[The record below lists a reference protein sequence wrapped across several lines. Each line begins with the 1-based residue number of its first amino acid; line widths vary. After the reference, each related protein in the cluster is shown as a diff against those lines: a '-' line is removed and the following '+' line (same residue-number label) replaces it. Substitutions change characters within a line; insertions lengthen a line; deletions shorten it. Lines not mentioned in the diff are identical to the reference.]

1 MKRPILVALAILLIA
16 LIQACSNPSTTNQDG
31 FSSNE
36 LTILSFDVSPDTLLL
51 LDNEAEIA
59 EIGFTAT
66 ALFQHAERLSFP
78 LYLYVEDQASGQIY
92 NTYEVLEQ
100 SLSNQ
105 VLSFNGI
112 ISLPRAGLLDL
123 RIVLQS
129 SMSSGG
135 SLRAEQSII
144 AKSATNDAPIL
155 LEIVYPATA
164 TIPASGQN
172 AVGFFARATDPQG
185 PNDILGVYM
194 DIYTQS
200 TQNFDGQLVL
210 LDNGDSANG
219 DQLAGDGIYTAV
231 VGLTPTSTPRTFDLY
246 TYVIDRQGLS
256 SDTLKTEFTTQR

>member
-1 MKRPILVALAILLIA
+1 LVALALICIA
-16 LIQACSNPSTTNQDG
+16 FLQACSNPSTTNQDG

-51 LDNEAEIA
+51 LDNTAEIS

-66 ALFQHAERLSFP
+66 ATFENSERLSFP
-78 LYLYVEDQASGQIY
+78 LFIYVEDQVSGEIY
-92 NTYEVLEQ
+92 NTYEISEQ
-100 SLSNQ
+100 SLNNEAL
-105 VLSFNGI
+105 VFNGI
-112 ISLPRAGLLDL
+112 LSLPRAGLLDL
-123 RIVLQS
+123 IVVLQS
-129 SMSSGG
+129 SMTTG
-135 SLRAEQSII
+135 SFLRAEQSVV
-144 AKSATNDAPIL
+144 AKSAVNEPPEL

-164 TIPASGQN
+164 TIPSSGQN
-172 AVGFFARATDPQG
+172 AVGFFALATDPQG

-219 DQLAGDGIYTAV
+219 DEIAGDGIYTAV

-256 SDTLKTEFTTQR
+256 SDTLKSEFTTQR